1 MAAGV
6 PRPPGNALTT
16 LRAVRHDPLGTFTG
30 LSRAYGPIVRVP
42 MPGARLYLVSDPGA
56 IQEAMTATGRNFA
69 KGAGRSP
76 DPERPGFQPL
86 QRILGAGLLTSA
98 GEHWRRQRRL
108 INPLFHH
115 SRIADYCAVFAE
127 LAERTADSWRDGEV
141 RDIHTDMT
149 ELTLAI
155 VGRTVFDVDLDAT
168 IMRRIRQWLTDNM
181 DTARRGSNTPWSRF
195 LDKLPLPSTRRWNAD
210 RRALDQLVYQ
220 LIAAR
225 RASGATGT
233 DLLSLLLSAQ
243 DAETGVAMNDL
254 DVRDEAVTL
263 LLAGHETTANAL
275 AWAFHLLGRWPQTQ
289 RELRAELDEVLDGRL
304 PGAADLPRLPY
315 TRAVFNEA
323 MRLYPPAWIVA
334 RRLLAA
340 RDVCGYR
347 LPASSMLLFCT
358 YSIHRDP
365 QWWPQ
370 PEQFRPQRWLTK
382 DNDRPRYSYFPFGGG
397 PRQCIGNG
405 FAEAEGMLAL
415 ATLVRRWYVT
425 PVSDAPIRP
434 RPLITLRPA
443 TGVPMTVSTVDSFSA
458 AARSADA

>member
-1 MAAGV
+1 MAV
-6 PRPPGNALTT
+6 PRPPGSALST
-16 LRAVRHDPLGTFTG
+16 LRAMRRDSLGTFAA
-30 LSRAYGPIVRVP
+30 LRREYGPIVRVP
-42 MPGARLYLVSDPGA
+42 VPGARLYLVSDPAA
-56 IQEAMTATGRNFA
+56 IQEGLTATGRTYA
-69 KGAGRSP
+69 KGSGRSTDP
-76 DPERPGFQPL
+76 DRPGFQPL
-86 QRILGAGLLTSA
+86 QRILGMGLLTSA

-115 SRIADYCAVFAE
+115 GRIAEYCAVFAE
-127 LAERTADSWRDGEV
+127 VAERTADSWHDGEV

-168 IMRRIRQWLTDNM
+168 IMRRIREWLTENM
-181 DTARRGSNTPWSRF
+181 ATARRGANTPWTRL

-210 RRALDQLVYQ
+210 RRALDALVYQ

-225 RASGATGT
+225 RASGATGS
-233 DLLSLLLSAQ
+233 DLLSLLLSAR
-243 DAETGVAMNDL
+243 DAETGETMPDL

-275 AWAFHLLGRWPQTQ
+275 AWAFHLLGGLPAAQAA
-289 RELRAELDEVLDGRL
+289 LRSELDSVLDGRL

-315 TRAVFNEA
+315 TRAVFAES

-334 RRLLAA
+334 RRLLSP
-340 RDVCGYR
+340 REVLGHR
-347 LPASSMLLFCT
+347 LPTGSMLLFCPWVV
-358 YSIHRDP
+358 HRDP
-365 QWWPQ
+365 QWWPE
-370 PEQFRPQRWLTK
+370 PEEFRPQRWLAK
-382 DNDRPRYSYFPFGGG
+382 DSERPRYAYFPFGGG

-415 ATLVRRWYVT
+415 ATLFRRWYVT
-425 PVSDAPIRP
+425 PVSREPIRP

-443 TGVPMTVSTVDSFSA
+443 TPVPMTVSA
-458 AARSADA
+458 APPA